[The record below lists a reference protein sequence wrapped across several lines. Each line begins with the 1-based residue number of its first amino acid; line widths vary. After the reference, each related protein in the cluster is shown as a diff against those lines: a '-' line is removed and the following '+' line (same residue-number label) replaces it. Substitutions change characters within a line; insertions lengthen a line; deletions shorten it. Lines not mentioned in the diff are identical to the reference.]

1 MSTVKLRE
9 GFPARVASVRTKTH
23 VLAIKTQGF
32 KRRTISQGRQCSV
45 EARSVGSGDA
55 TDTLERSAL
64 KCVRFWESNVLRRKL
79 LDLSTF
85 DFGVVD
91 DARSN
96 DLNGVLGGAMSAGHL
111 HVHLADSS
119 AEGHVSVLLVHVN
132 SIGTGEVTK
141 DDAIVPDCARLLLED
156 LACGD
161 DFTLNLAD
169 LMLSLHMIPELGA
182 SENSVSLEH
191 SHSVELRVG
200 VLLSS
205 KSSSHNKELSH
216 L

>member
-1 MSTVKLRE
+1 MLHPFAPRLM
-9 GFPARVASVRTKTH
+9 F
-23 VLAIKTQGF
+23 VLAKRTQGF
-32 KRRTISQGRQCSV
+32 KRRTISQGRRRSV

-96 DLNGVLGGAMSAGHL
+96 DLNGVLGSAMSAGHL
-111 HVHLADSS
+111 HVHLADGS

-132 SIGTGEVTK
+132 RVGTGEVTQN
-141 DDAIVPDCARLLLED
+141 DAVVPDCAGLFLED
-156 LACGD
+156 FARRD
-161 DFTLNLAD
+161 DFTLNLAH
-169 LMLSLHMIPELGA
+169 LMLSLHVIPELRA
-182 SENSVSLEH
+182 SDDSVFLEH
-191 SHSVELRVG
+191 SHSVELGIG
-200 VLLSS
+200 VLLSC